1 MAESFTECHS
11 GSLSAEIFGS
21 PAKEPWKSEKNGSR
35 SGKAEEHFLSKSRI
49 VSLVRPP
56 FG

>member
-21 PAKEPWKSEKNGSR
+21 PAKEQGKSKKSGSR
-35 SGKAEEHFLSKSRI
+35 SGKAVEHFLSKSRI
-49 VSLVRPP
+49 VSLVSPP